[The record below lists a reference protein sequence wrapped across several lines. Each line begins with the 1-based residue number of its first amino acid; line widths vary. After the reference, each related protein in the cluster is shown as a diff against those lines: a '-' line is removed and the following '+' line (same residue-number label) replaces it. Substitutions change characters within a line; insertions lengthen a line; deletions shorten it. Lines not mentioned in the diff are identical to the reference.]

1 MKTDIILLAW
11 LLVAVTCN
19 ILSEIYN
26 FKESVNLGNLSSL
39 LYGSLILF
47 WIFSLNNEIP
57 DIYILRRLQL
67 GGVLAFLLFVLRVI
81 RWNFAD
87 TGTSFN
93 RLMWYMYYIPIL
105 FIPLISLN
113 IGLSIGSRDKERPSG
128 ILNTLR
134 VICII
139 LVVAIIT
146 NDIHG
151 LAFEIWYDNGVE
163 HSKTGILLYVS
174 IFVYFGLMLASFFV
188 MLYKCRLSDAGKHWW
203 IPAFFEGFGV
213 FLWFVYSVEGGSS
226 PTFKGIELY
235 NIQEVYM
242 LIFLGL
248 WEGSIA
254 IGLIPSVSLIKERE
268 WIKEGVLNTIGVK
281 LEDIKEIFA
290 RIWKED
296 GEKFNEDLIKLCCSA
311 VFVKRRANLELISDD
326 RGYLSSQ
333 ELSLA
338 IKESFDYYSFRGI
351 SVGYEETG
359 YAKVPAFLLISAYE
373 MFDRIMEVTNS
384 ACYVTLQTSQ
394 QEKYIGF
401 KMRIEADLNIELDGY
416 ELNGEELIDHKLLDL
431 LDADLKVD
439 EEDDTSVIELN
450 ALYPVNLNLPLSI
463 KIFRHGNENYSY
475 GLSGL
480 AGFLSLEKEA
490 LAAKIRIHD
499 SLGRCLLMSKRYIVR
514 PDSVD
519 RDALCT
525 EWSQVIVEMEGE
537 KSEAVN
543 IVLMNAQYKAC
554 IEKARNLGVEVV
566 VDGNIPI
573 DESLR
578 PVIDNAITTHITN
591 TIKHTS
597 YTRAYVEIKDD
608 KNSYVM
614 ILRNEYDNA
623 VDTVKESG
631 GLKNLR
637 IRVESIGGEMKI
649 FSTPY
654 FCIILRLPKEAK

>member
-1 MKTDIILLAW
+1 MITKRQKTDIILLVW
-11 LLVAVTCN
+11 LIFTATYD
-19 ILSEIYN
+19 IIMEIYDQRGIT
-26 FKESVNLGNLSSL
+26 SI
-39 LYGSLILF
+39 LYGALILF
-47 WIFSLNNEIP
+47 WVFSINREIP
-57 DIYILRRLQL
+57 DLYILRRLQI
-67 GGVLAFLLFVLRVI
+67 GGMLAFMLFVLRVL
-81 RWNFAD
+81 RWDYTAD
-87 TGTSFN
+87 NTAFN
-93 RLMWYMYYIPIL
+93 RFLWYMYYIPIL
-105 FIPLISLN
+105 FMPLISLN
-113 IGLSIGSRDKERPSG
+113 IGLSIGSRDKQRPTT

-134 VICII
+134 AICFI
-139 LVVAIIT
+139 LVGGILT

-151 LAFEIWYDNGVE
+151 LAFNIRYDENGTL
-163 HSKTGILLYVS
+163 HSSSGILLYIA
-174 IFVYFGLMLASFFV
+174 IFIYFGLMLASFFV

-203 IPAFFEGFGV
+203 IPALFEGFGV

-226 PTFKGIELY
+226 PTFRGVELY

-254 IGLIPSVSLIKERE
+254 IGLIPTVSLIKERE
-268 WIKEGVLNTIGVK
+268 WIKEGVLNTVGDK
-281 LEDIKEIFA
+281 LEKIKDIFV

-296 GEKFNEDLIKLCCSA
+296 GEMFNEDLIKLCCSA

-401 KMRIEADLNIELDGY
+401 KMRIEADLSIELDGY

-450 ALYPVNLNLPLSI
+450 ALYPVNLNLPLFI
-463 KIFRHGNENYSY
+463 KIFRHGNENYNY

-519 RDALCT
+519 KDTLCT

-566 VDGNIPI
+566 LDGNIPI
-573 DESLR
+573 DETLR
-578 PVIDNAITTHITN
+578 PIIDNAITTHITN

-614 ILRNEYDNA
+614 ILRNEYDNF
-623 VDTVKESG
+623 VENIKESG

-637 IRVESIGGEMKI
+637 VRVEGIGGEMKI